1 MSLNDILLPKYIS
14 DSCYASLTQIY
25 NDIFQSPSSKF
36 YMPGK
41 YKQKKPTEHAVL
53 SLDRQMTLNQAVYL
67 HKSD

>member
-25 NDIFQSPSSKF
+25 NDIFPSSSSKF

-41 YKQKKPTEHAVL
+41 HKQKNPTEHGVF